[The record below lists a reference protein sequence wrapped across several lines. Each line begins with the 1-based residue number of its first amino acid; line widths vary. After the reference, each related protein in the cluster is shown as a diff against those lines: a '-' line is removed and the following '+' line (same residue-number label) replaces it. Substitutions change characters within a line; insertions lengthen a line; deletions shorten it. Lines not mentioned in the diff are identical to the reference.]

1 MPSPTCRVSPL
12 CESSPAA
19 RPATDLQQPTESPGS
34 PARRSPRS
42 AIEIDVLMGHRTR
55 GAQTARTHARC
66 QVQGAHHSQQAEL
79 RETLRVWAP
88 QASPDWLPDCG
99 QGVTHHTEV
108 LFWLSGKGDASVW
121 PGEPRKAHKTDRHTA
136 VAVAHRSD
144 TRAAMSSRAVR
155 ELEKQLMN
163 LTVSATRS
171 GPPPPHKHTSLPQP
185 THNRRTQNT
194 QQRCL
199 SHLTVTMPLFTLTL
213 LDPCLPVCRECGQ
226 CEHSSLSR
234 ASALAGWPQVRA
246 QSVWCDMN
254 RQGMCIGGGRSVH
267 THP

>member
-79 RETLRVWAP
+79 RVRAP
-88 QASPDWLPDCG
+88 QASPVWLPDCS

-171 GPPPPHKHTSLPQP
+171 TPPPPHKHTSVPQSHPQP
-185 THNRRTQNT
+185 SHSKHSTTLPLSPDGDHAPVHPYSLGPVSSRLPRVWLVRT
-194 QQRCL
+194 CI
-199 SHLTVTMPLFTLTL
+199 SF
-213 LDPCLPVCRECGQ
+213 
-226 CEHSSLSR
+226 SR
-234 ASALAGWPQVRA
+234 FCVGWLATG
-246 QSVWCDMN
+246 
-254 RQGMCIGGGRSVH
+254 
-267 THP
+267 